1 MSRLQLAL
9 NVEQLDTAIAHYTK
23 LFGVAPAKIRPGY
36 ANFAISNPP
45 LKLVLIENPGA
56 VDSINHLG
64 VEVQSVEEV
73 RAEHERVTNVGM
85 PTFVEGETVC
95 CYAVQDKFWIEGG
108 THKFEVYTVL
118 ADAEQMKNTPVALT
132 DHN

>member
-64 VEVQSVEEV
+64 VEMQSVEEV

>member
-1 MSRLQLAL
+1 
-9 NVEQLDTAIAHYTK
+9 
-23 LFGVAPAKIRPGY
+23 
-36 ANFAISNPP
+36 
-45 LKLVLIENPGA
+45 
-56 VDSINHLG
+56 
-64 VEVQSVEEV
+64 VQSVEEV

-132 DHN
+132 NHE

>member
-9 NVEQLDTAIAHYTK
+9 NVEHLETAITHYTK

-73 RAEHERVTNVGM
+73 RAEHERLTNVGM

-118 ADAEQMKNTPVALT
+118 AEAEQMKNTPVALAN
-132 DHN
+132 HE